1 MKALA
6 IVTVALMLALVAG
19 CGGDSVDAN
28 LKFLGHDMS
37 QDADGRE
44 VIRLGLRNDGETAF
58 TGEQFEG
65 KFEVR
70 YTSKYGDLI
79 ASEAVALSGPIEPG
93 ETVFPLRVE
102 G

>member
-37 QDADGRE
+37 EDGDGNE
-44 VIRLGLRNDGETAF
+44 VT
-58 TGEQFEG
+58 
-65 KFEVR
+65 
-70 YTSKYGDLI
+70 
-79 ASEAVALSGPIEPG
+79 
-93 ETVFPLRVE
+93 
-102 G
+102 